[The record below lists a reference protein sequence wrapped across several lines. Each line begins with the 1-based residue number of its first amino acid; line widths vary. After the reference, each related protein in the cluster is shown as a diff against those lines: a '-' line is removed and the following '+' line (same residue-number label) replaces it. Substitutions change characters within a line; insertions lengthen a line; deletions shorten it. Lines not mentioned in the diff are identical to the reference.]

1 MMAAK
6 GGVVG
11 IVELKATAGAIAVD
25 GIDDEHRVAH
35 NGRGCLREVL
45 EPRVAQERL
54 EQRLLCGGPIGG
66 NRLHGCPL
74 CRVFAVVDA

>member
-1 MMAAK
+1 MAAR

-35 NGRGCLREVL
+35 NGIGCLREVL

-66 NRLHGCPL
+66 TRLHGCPL